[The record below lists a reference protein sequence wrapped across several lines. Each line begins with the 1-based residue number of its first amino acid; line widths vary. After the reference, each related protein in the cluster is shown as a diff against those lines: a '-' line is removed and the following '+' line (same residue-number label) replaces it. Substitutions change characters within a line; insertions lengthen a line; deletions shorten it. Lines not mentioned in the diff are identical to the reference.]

1 MNKKK
6 KAINTTTTYQDLIV
20 SNLIQIEAIIRI
32 LERKG
37 ITNAEEIISEVKS
50 LKAEMEGNADRSMT
64 VYN

>member
-50 LKAEMEGNADRSMT
+50 LKSEMEGNVDRSMT